1 MDLADVRG
9 APDLSH
15 DRALY
20 GLRIASEFPAP
31 DLPAWSGDDR
41 AVDLSIRMGRAP
53 RLADPVLDRP
63 LLQADG
69 EGLCRYAIPGVAA
82 YEVSADGRQVIVEP
96 DGSPTE
102 AEIRTFLFGT
112 VFAIVCMK
120 RGLLP
125 LHACCIRMGDKA
137 VAVAGHS
144 GAGKS
149 TLAANLVARG
159 FPLLADDVT
168 VVDMAGETP
177 TALPAFPRVKLWRDA
192 MDRLDLAVEGLERA
206 RPTLEKY
213 HVPVETA
220 FCGEPLPL
228 AGLIHLDP
236 ESQQAPAGLRR
247 LNAMEGL
254 SRIGAVIYRQQM
266 MVRLGLRDRQMEQFL
281 RLTSGVGG
289 LRAMRR
295 TETPEELDMLIAQM
309 TALAG

>member
-1 MDLADVRG
+1 MDLADARG
-9 APDLSH
+9 ATGLSH

-31 DLPAWSGDDR
+31 DLPPWSGDDR
-41 AVDLSIRMGRAP
+41 AVDLSIRIGRVP
-53 RLADPVLDRP
+53 RLTNPVLDRP
-63 LLQADG
+63 LLQADA

-82 YEVSADGRQVIVEP
+82 YEVSADGRQVVIEP

-125 LHACCIRMGDKA
+125 LHASCIRMGDKA

-159 FPLLADDVT
+159 FLLLADDVT
-168 VVDMAGETP
+168 VIDMSGEAP

-192 MDRLDLAVEGLERA
+192 MDRLELAVDGLERA

-228 AGLIHLDP
+228 AGLIHLEP
-236 ESQQAPAGLRR
+236 ESQAPAGLRR
-247 LNAMEGL
+247 LSAMEGL
-254 SRIGAVIYRQQM
+254 SRISAVVYRQQM
-266 MVRLGLRDRQMEQFL
+266 MVRLGLRDQQMEQFL
-281 RLTSGVGG
+281 RLTSKLGG

-295 TETPEELDMLIAQM
+295 VAVPAELDALVDQM
-309 TALAG
+309 TALAR